1 MSHFAYR
8 DGQLHA
14 EGVPVA
20 ALARAVGTPFYC
32 YSSAA
37 LVEAYGAFR
46 AAFAGMNVRVCYS
59 LKANSNRAVIATLL
73 AEGAGA
79 DVVSEGE
86 MRQALAAGVAPG
98 EIVFA
103 GVGKMAREMRAG
115 LEAGIRQF
123 NVESIPELR
132 LLNEVA
138 LSMGRR
144 APVALRINPDVDA
157 RTHAKISTGKAE
169 NKFGIDLGHA
179 AEAYAE
185 AARLPGIAVEGL
197 AIHIGSQLEELTP
210 YRQAFARM
218 AELVQNLRASG
229 HPVRSLDLGG
239 GLGIAYQGK
248 APPPLADYAALV
260 RETVGG
266 LGLDLILEPGRRLVG
281 EAGILVSEVLYVK
294 EGVSRNFVIV
304 DAAMNDLIRPALYD
318 AYHAILPVTEPPSDA
333 PVRRVDVVGPI
344 CETGDR
350 FAEQRPL
357 PPPAAGDL
365 LAFCAAGAYGAVMA
379 SAYNTR
385 PPAAEV
391 MVRGS
396 GHEIV
401 RPRLGYDAILAMD
414 RLPAWLAPPAARKS
428 RGVG

>member
-86 MRQALAAGVAPG
+86 MR
-98 EIVFA
+98 
-103 GVGKMAREMRAG
+103 AG
-115 LEAGIRQF
+115 LEPGIRQF

-185 AARLPGIAVEGL
+185 AAKLPGIAVEGL

-218 AELVQNLRASG
+218 AELVQNLRAAG

-318 AYHAILPVTEPPSDA
+318 AYHAILPVAEPPSDA

-357 PPPAAGDL
+357 PPLAAGDL

-401 RPRLGYDAILAMD
+401 RPRLGYDAILATD